1 MKYVKAQAEDQ
12 SLPEVFLF
20 SKIINH
26 DYFHEHLMHMPSV
39 DSPLGE
45 YYHAITAGFIY
56 PNLTC
61 FGRSE
66 TLNLDSNEADKEI
79 IESQLA
85 TGMNYVVASNETD
98 NHTPHMFV
106 FPSRI
111 SVEEF
116 FKNLRT
122 VRLGSAHNWLRVD
135 WTLVSSGTAG
145 TDLKCS
151 VDADNEVLARSF
163 YGYAYY

>member
-1 MKYVKAQAEDQ
+1 MKYVKVLAEDQ
-12 SLPEVFLF
+12 ALSEVFIF
-20 SKIINH
+20 SKGINH
-26 DYFHEHLMHMPSV
+26 DYFHEHLMHMPAV

-45 YYHAITAGFIY
+45 FYHAITAGFIY
-56 PNLTC
+56 PNFKC

-66 TLNLDSNEADKEI
+66 TLDLDSNEADNEI
-79 IESQLA
+79 IASQLA
-85 TGMNYVVASNETD
+85 KGMNYVVASNETD
-98 NHTPHMFV
+98 LHKPHLFI

-122 VRLGSAHNWLRVD
+122 VRLGSARNWHRVD
-135 WTLVSSGTAG
+135 WTLVSSGTVG

-151 VDADNEVLARSF
+151 VDADKEVLSRSF
-163 YGYAYY
+163 YG